1 MPRGSS
7 WNLPDYLVWPES
19 CQILCGVD
27 GMSFRDGETGPDESL
42 AGFGNGIG
50 TDVQS
55 GGGKEASIT
64 IMLETISQTPPPAEA
79 STMGISLGQRNQVFK
94 ERSKAVG
101 N

>member
-1 MPRGSS
+1 
-7 WNLPDYLVWPES
+7 
-19 CQILCGVD
+19 
-27 GMSFRDGETGPDESL
+27 MSFRDGETGPDESL
-42 AGFGNGIG
+42 AGFGIGIGIG

-64 IMLETISQTPPPAEA
+64 ITLETISQTPPPAEA